1 MDTRPRPGS
10 SLPQPLN
17 TQRTPSSPKTSLPH
31 RRHEGHQHSTS
42 HSSRGSEPRVQQGHL
57 RGASQS
63 SWLDAI
69 GESGGSGNSSL
80 HSRTSSLGYHRNHI
94 RGLSGNTETEF
105 DTALDAAIEAAYDDG
120 YEPMLYDEFGRRESG
135 EEAVAKVLRRVE
147 IARERVRQTERE
159 TYGYTNG
166 YDPVQRQQPQLQSQ
180 PQPQA
185 PFASEQ
191 TANYS
196 TGQTQE
202 GFYDDNSS
210 DEEERMLEEMARDYD
225 IGDFTMNKPSA
236 TSASRPLKQS
246 AQRAE
251 TAPDA
256 TAAAELSK
264 VLKEKVS
271 LSNIALGPTFP
282 PPKQSLPELPPP
294 RGGPPAQQSVRSRRL
309 SGQNP
314 KQLKIETTKLNPPKM
329 PAHYLEQPRSA
340 TTRDMDQ
347 ERPATAT
354 EQPRSVL
361 HARSTPS
368 FDVQGVELPPMS
380 PPRIRGKAEA
390 DDSKP
395 VSPPANK
402 LRKNFSSSSLRS
414 MKSRNMS
421 LSNIDD
427 GSDMSP
433 STPSSNQFGSLRTPA
448 IPAIPTPLSSE
459 FRDNLDSA
467 STGVHLFD
475 DHFHQPATPGS
486 PDTSAQDPP
495 VSLEPCP
502 NDFMLRPFWLMRC
515 LFQTLVHPRGGY
527 VSTKLFVPRDVWRVK
542 GVKLKNVD
550 DKIANCDL
558 LTAALMKLAHVDTCD
573 ADAVLEEM
581 QSLEGVL
588 EQVQTALSRK
598 LGNEVG
604 LQGSGALFKDASAG
618 GEADGNSAV
627 PRSGSVSTKSSFSW
641 RRLRSKSSGVG
652 LGGAYN
658 NKVGSAEVIRD
669 TNSMPSL
676 PMTQQP
682 TSRPARRDV
691 TQAQFIGPNANY
703 MGSLARLFDA
713 AQAIGKSC
721 EHVEYEKQN

>member
-1 MDTRPRPGS
+1 MLHD
-10 SLPQPLN
+10 
-17 TQRTPSSPKTSLPH
+17 
-31 RRHEGHQHSTS
+31 
-42 HSSRGSEPRVQQGHL
+42 
-57 RGASQS
+57 
-63 SWLDAI
+63 
-69 GESGGSGNSSL
+69 ES
-80 HSRTSSLGYHRNHI
+80 
-94 RGLSGNTETEF
+94 
-105 DTALDAAIEAAYDDG
+105 
-120 YEPMLYDEFGRRESG
+120 GRRESG

-159 TYGYTNG
+159 TYGYANG
-166 YDPVQRQQPQLQSQ
+166 YDHRQRQQDQAQQ
-180 PQPQA
+180 QHPQPKQQQQQLA
-185 PFASEQ
+185 ASQQ
-191 TANYS
+191 TANYNS
-196 TGQTQE
+196 RQTQD

-225 IGDFTMNKPSA
+225 IGDFTMNNRPDMSVTRQPKQAPKRA
-236 TSASRPLKQS
+236 DASL
-246 AQRAE
+246 
-251 TAPDA
+251 DA
-256 TAAAELSK
+256 TVTAEPSK

-271 LSNIALGPTFP
+271 LSNIALGPSFP
-282 PPKQSLPELPPP
+282 PPKQSLPDLPPP
-294 RGGPPAQQSVRSRRL
+294 RGAPPTQQSVRNRRL

-340 TTRDMDQ
+340 TMRDMDQ

-354 EQPRSVL
+354 DQPRNVS

-380 PPRIRGKAEA
+380 PPRLRGKADP

-395 VSPPANK
+395 VSPPANR

-475 DHFHQPATPGS
+475 DHFHQPTTPGS

-581 QSLEGVL
+581 QSLEGIL
-588 EQVQTALSRK
+588 EQVQTALTRK

-618 GEADGNSAV
+618 GDADGNSAV

-641 RRLRSKSSGVG
+641 SRLRSKSSGVG

-658 NKVGSAEVIRD
+658 NNKLGAAEVVRD
-669 TNSMPSL
+669 TSSMPSL

-691 TQAQFIGPNANY
+691 AQAQFIGPNAHY

-713 AQAIGKSC
+713 AQAIGKC
-721 EHVEYEKQN
+721 CDLLKTRRDAYMTADEIARQVEDPGLRHADKTQVGLELCTRHAAEFFGFYICRFALNDMSLLMEKFIKRGSEWVLA